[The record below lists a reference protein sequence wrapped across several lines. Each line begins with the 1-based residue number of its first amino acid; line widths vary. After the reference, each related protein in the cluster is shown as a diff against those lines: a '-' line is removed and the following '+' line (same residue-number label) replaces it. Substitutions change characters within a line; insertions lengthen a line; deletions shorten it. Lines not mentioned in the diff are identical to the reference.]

1 MDNWSTYLTPGPI
14 ERQLG
19 LFCLGFGEQHIPPAA
34 TPERAL
40 GCHAAVFLHQGRGQ
54 LLHGPDRVL
63 RAIEG
68 PALFWLFPGVL
79 HGYRPATSWHQS
91 WVLFGGTATAALTHL
106 GYLTPEAPVR
116 RYADARPIQRAFAKL
131 LRVAQTSEVQAAA
144 ALYDLIATT
153 AQADSGNELVAR
165 LRAIA
170 CRPLSIPQYAE
181 ALGVTVDELR
191 SRHPASECIDAA
203 GGDLDHQDER
213 GEGVAGR
220 VGAAGR
226 SGRARGRVR
235 GPGVLQQAVQCTRG
249 AGATHVPADWFDRGR
264 KILLLIEAGPA
275 HGLKVLGED
284 PSPD

>member
-1 MDNWSTYLTPGPI
+1 MENWSTYLTPGPI

-19 LFCLGFGEQHIPPAA
+19 LFCLGVGEGHNPLAA

-40 GCHAAVFLHQGRGQ
+40 GCHAAVLLHEGSGQ
-54 LLHGPDRVL
+54 LLHGPERVL
-63 RAIEG
+63 HEVQA

-79 HGYRPATSWHQS
+79 HAYRPATRWQHS

-153 AQADSGNELVAR
+153 AEADSGNELVVR

-170 CRPLSIPQYAE
+170 CRPLSIPQYTE
-181 ALGVTVDELR
+181 VLGVTVEELR
-191 SRHPASECIDAA
+191 AATRQASASTPQEVILTTRMNEAKALLAESDLPVAAVAREVGYEDPAYFSRLFSA
-203 GGDLDHQDER
+203 
-213 GEGVAGR
+213 R
-220 VGAAGR
+220 VGQAPRTFRQIGSIGGQR
-226 SGRARGRVR
+226 SSFRSRRDQPTV
-235 GPGVLQQAVQCTRG
+235 
-249 AGATHVPADWFDRGR
+249 
-264 KILLLIEAGPA
+264 
-275 HGLKVLGED
+275 
-284 PSPD
+284 